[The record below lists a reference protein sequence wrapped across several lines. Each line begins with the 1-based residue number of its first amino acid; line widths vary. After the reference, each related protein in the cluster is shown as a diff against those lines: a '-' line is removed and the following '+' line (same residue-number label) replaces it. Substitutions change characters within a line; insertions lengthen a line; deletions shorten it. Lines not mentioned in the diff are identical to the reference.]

1 MIKTLKRS
9 FHKNKII
16 YFSYLAAVVLFLLV
30 MVIVPGFGRGHHF
43 KVLINEAAIIG
54 ILALGQTFVILT
66 GGIDLSI
73 PWNLN
78 SAGILLT
85 FVTKS
90 SNDGLVWLIPV
101 ILIVC
106 SFFGLLNGIGVAYL
120 GIPPII
126 MTLGMNGVL
135 QGALLVLLKGT
146 PGGIAPSFIADF
158 SVGTTAGTPNLFLV
172 WLVIGVLAVILL
184 HYTSY
189 GRRLFAMGNN
199 EKVAFFSGIKVKRLK
214 MSVYIVSGFAA
225 GLGGILLTGRIGQSY
240 LGMGEPY
247 LFLTVI
253 SVVLG
258 GASLMG
264 GKGSYIGTIA
274 GTSILVI
281 LTGFL
286 AAMKLPTSV
295 QQILYGI
302 ILMVAV
308 ILIPSDS
315 KKE

>member
-1 MIKTLKRS
+1 MIKTFKRS
-9 FHKNKII
+9 FHNNKII
-16 YFSYLAAVVLFLLV
+16 YFSYLATVILFLLV
-30 MVIVPGFGRGHHF
+30 MIIVPGFGRGHHF
-43 KVLINEAAIIG
+43 KVLINEATIIG

-78 SAGILLT
+78 CAGILLT
-85 FVTKS
+85 FITKS
-90 SNDGLVWLIPV
+90 NNEGLFWIIPLI
-101 ILIVC
+101 LLVC

-146 PGGIAPSFIADF
+146 PGGVAPSLISDFCVGSTSFI
-158 SVGTTAGTPNLFLV
+158 PNLLFV
-172 WLVIGVLAVILL
+172 WIFIGIIATIML
-184 HYTSY
+184 HYSSY
-189 GRRLFAMGNN
+189 GRRLFALGNN
-199 EKVAFFSGIKVKRLK
+199 EKVAFFSGIRVKRIK
-214 MSVYIVSGFAA
+214 MSVYIISGFAA
-225 GLGGILLTGRIGQSY
+225 GLGGILLTGRLGQSY
-240 LGMGEPY
+240 LGMGEQF

-264 GKGSYIGTIA
+264 GKGSYLGTIA
-274 GTSILVI
+274 GTCLLVI

-286 AAMKLPTSV
+286 AAIKLPTSV

-315 KKE
+315 KNE